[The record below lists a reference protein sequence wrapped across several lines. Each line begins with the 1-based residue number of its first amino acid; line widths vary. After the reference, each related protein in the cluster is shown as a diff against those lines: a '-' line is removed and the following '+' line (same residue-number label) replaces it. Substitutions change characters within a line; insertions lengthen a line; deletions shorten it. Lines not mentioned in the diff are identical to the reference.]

1 MSSVY
6 IRYKLTRHMDFVN
19 GMKFDDSGRYIVT
32 ISRDKQL
39 VLWDFQRVVSIA
51 TFQANCQIN
60 AVDISTRTGT
70 IAYIP
75 VGISDLAILK
85 PNEALRNIMAGNIKA
100 LPLTPQAQALALTF
114 SGKRVDK
121 GPTSQSCTVM

>member
-1 MSSVY
+1 
-6 IRYKLTRHMDFVN
+6 MDFVN

-32 ISRDKQL
+32 ISQDKQL

-60 AVDISTRTGT
+60 AVDISTKTGT

-85 PNEALRNIMAGNIKA
+85 PNQALRNIMAGNIKA
-100 LPLTPQAQALALTF
+100 IPLTPQAQALALTF
-114 SGKRVDK
+114 SGQRVDK